1 MSSAIAVPRWG
12 NLKFAGSA
20 TRASFEAVWDVE
32 RQRRLVVQAIVGV
45 AAGVLPR
52 ASRCVVVELKP
63 RRFSETAE
71 HFLRVA
77 TPVEWPLDEA
87 DID

>member
-1 MSSAIAVPRWG
+1 MSSAVALPRWG
-12 NLKFAGSA
+12 NLKIAGNA

-32 RQRRLVVQAIVGV
+32 RQRRLAVQAIVGV
-45 AAGVLPR
+45 AAGASPR
-52 ASRCVVVELKP
+52 NSRAVVVELKP

-77 TPVEWPLDEA
+77 TPIEWPLDEV